1 MSNFLRVSN
10 KTHRKCSV
18 FLLDSL
24 RIDLFFDFLS
34 ATNSKAAIIPY
45 GRTSPTMERFSRG
58 IEEGS
63 KISARKNPRACEG
76 FLTEPIDC
84 PVKNYFLRRHLATAP
99 PIPKSPK
106 TASEAGSGT
115 TPEESSDW
123 KVKKIS
129 RLVDPVGFG
138 PAFTK
143 LPGWSPLVCV

>member
-24 RIDLFFDFLS
+24 RIDLFS
-34 ATNSKAAIIPY
+34 IICP
-45 GRTSPTMERFSRG
+45 RPTPKLPSFPVGEHHQRWNVPPRG

-63 KISARKNPRACEG
+63 KISARKNPRMCEG
-76 FLTEPIDC
+76 FLNEIMDS
-84 PVKNYFLRRHLATAP
+84 PVENYFLRRHLATAP

-106 TASEAGSGT
+106 TASEVGSGT

-129 RLVDPVGFG
+129 RLVDPSGLMVGS
-138 PAFTK
+138 TK
-143 LPGWSPLVCV
+143 LPTQG